1 MTTTTSQTMKKQPV
15 VAVPGVVA
23 GRGPDLED
31 SAAVVRP
38 PAYVRGTDRLSEGEG
53 GGHRR
58 ATGGDEQRQDQ
69 ERGGLESDVRR
80 DQGRE
85 DAKGPELEER
95 AAVVHP
101 PASIAY
107 GRYGA
112 LLASLKGKDMVR
124 REGDRAVL
132 VR

>member
-1 MTTTTSQTMKKQPV
+1 M
-15 VAVPGVVA
+15 
-23 GRGPDLED
+23 
-31 SAAVVRP
+31 
-38 PAYVRGTDRLSEGEG
+38 PAENLIWRRVLQWYAHQRTYGALTDCLKVKVE
-53 GGHRR
+53 
-58 ATGGDEQRQDQ
+58 ATGGYEQRQGQ

-112 LLASLKGKDMVR
+112 LLASLKAKDMVR

>member
-1 MTTTTSQTMKKQPV
+1 MTKTTSQTMKKQPV
-15 VAVPGVVA
+15 VAMPGVVV

-31 SAAVVRP
+31 SAVLQWYAHQRTYG
-38 PAYVRGTDRLSEGEG
+38 ALTDCLKVKVE
-53 GGHRR
+53 
-58 ATGGDEQRQDQ
+58 ATGGYEQRQGQ